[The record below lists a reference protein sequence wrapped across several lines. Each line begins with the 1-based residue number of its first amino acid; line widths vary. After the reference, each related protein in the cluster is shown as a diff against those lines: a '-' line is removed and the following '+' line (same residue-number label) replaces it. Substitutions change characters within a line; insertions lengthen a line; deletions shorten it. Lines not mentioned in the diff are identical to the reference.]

1 MQKQEEGNLKLTCS
15 PQNEAAMFMG
25 GWDINPWPF
34 LNKITCP
41 VLVVEGENTENKG
54 FVDVKKVVSLFQQGQ
69 YKSVAQAGHLIPM
82 QKPREVVRIIKDFMT
97 EL

>member
-1 MQKQEEGNLKLTCS
+1 
-15 PQNEAAMFMG
+15 MFMG

-34 LNKITCP
+34 LDKITCP

-54 FVDVKKVVSLFQQGQ
+54 FVDVKKAVSLLQQGQ

-82 QKPREVVRIIKDFMT
+82 QKPQDIVRIIKDFIT
-97 EL
+97 EQLV